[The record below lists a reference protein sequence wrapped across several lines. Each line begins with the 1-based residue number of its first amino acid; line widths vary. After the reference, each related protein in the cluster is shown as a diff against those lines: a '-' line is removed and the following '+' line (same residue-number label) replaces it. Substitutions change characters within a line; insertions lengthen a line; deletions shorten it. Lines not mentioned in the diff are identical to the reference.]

1 MGKAW
6 TTVRNS
12 VEQLDENV
20 DPNTILQQTLTEL
33 FKEVKDCDVNK
44 LQNRLTKKVEKTI
57 AEEYDRERNPTE
69 RARVRAASSYG
80 AKAAFLAVPTSGD
93 LSLHPE
99 AMAFAVQYR
108 VGTSASTAHVSMC
121 ACGERLPQATH
132 ILSCKHLRGRFVR
145 HDVLVS
151 LLAKMCTEAGLVATT
166 EVMVVEG
173 RQKRMDLVITLPT
186 GRVWI
191 DVSVVNPQAPS
202 YVKDTNPKRTREQAK
217 TAKWQLEAKKK
228 WVQFI
233 PFVVDTFGGLG
244 KQAKDWLGKVA
255 VEGAR
260 RKAAYISTSIEH
272 YIGRYK
278 WGLVER
284 IGVAVAHANYCMVQE
299 ASIKSEFPKAR
310 TGMLYAPVWNRA
322 GGDFVRGMNKKKRYF
337 MPRGM

>member
-108 VGTSASTAHVSMC
+108 VGTRASTAHVSMC

-260 RKAAYISTSIEH
+260 RKVAYISTSIEH